1 MLVRRMTLSLLPLQV
16 LMLFAAGCSPFGR
29 AEQSQDSGV
38 TGTSVV
44 DGGCP
49 VVHIDE
55 GCPDRPMPAHLTVTQ
70 GNSTV
75 LASAETSPDGNFW
88 IPLAPG
94 SYTMTPTNTSGSILP
109 SSRPISLDV
118 HEREFTTVTVRFDSG
133 VR

>member
-1 MLVRRMTLSLLPLQV
+1 MVRPRTLLLLPV
-16 LMLFAAGCSPFGR
+16 TVFTLFAACGSPFGM
-29 AEQSQDSGV
+29 AEESQSSGV

-49 VVHIDE
+49 VVRIDE
-55 GCPDRPMPAHLTVTQ
+55 VCPDRPMPAHLTVTQ
-70 GNSTV
+70 SNSTV
-75 LASAETSPDGNFW
+75 VVASAETYPDGNFW

-109 SSRPISLDV
+109 SSGPISFDV
-118 HEREFTTVTVRFDSG
+118 HQREFTTVTVRFDSG